1 MLSRSLLI
9 VAFLVTPLASSAAS
23 FDMTK
28 VADVAAKIVKVIET
42 ADGAFQTHQQWF
54 QHNHGQGSGA
64 VNGID
69 KAKPGPNVP
78 EPTAAL
84 LFGLGAVA
92 VGAGIRR
99 RR

>member
-1 MLSRSLLI
+1 L
-9 VAFLVTPLASSAAS
+9 ATPLASSAAS
-23 FDMTK
+23 FDVTK
-28 VADVAAKIVKVIET
+28 VADVAAKIVKVVAT
-42 ADGAFQTHQQWF
+42 ADSAFQTHRGLS

-64 VNGID
+64 VNGIGN
-69 KAKPGPNVP
+69 PGPSTP

-84 LFGLGAVA
+84 LFGLGAVV